1 MLEPAWYRDS
11 TPKLEHEVILLQNPE
26 HSLYEQNLFFF
37 FCVRFLLYSAD
48 CRVKKIVRWRAWKN
62 SRYWMVVIALLLDF
76 LVWTLMFLTM
86 PPSTTAVQ
94 DV

>member
-37 FCVRFLLYSAD
+37 LCVRAFYCIVLIAGSRKLPDEGPGRTAD
-48 CRVKKIVRWRAWKN
+48 TGWLWLPFCSI
-62 SRYWMVVIALLLDF
+62 F
-76 LVWTLMFLTM
+76 
-86 PPSTTAVQ
+86 
-94 DV
+94 